1 MQLGTIYPQTHI
13 EVDPGAVRAYGN
25 AVEELGF
32 SHILA
37 FDHIVGAN
45 IASRPAWDKPYDL
58 TSRFSDPFVL
68 FSFLSAV
75 TTKLGFVTGILILPQ
90 RQTALVAKQ
99 TASLD
104 VLCGGRFRLG
114 IGTGWNEL
122 EYEALGVPFEARGR
136 MIEEQVA
143 VLRGLLSQEAFTF
156 SGDYHSIPDVG
167 LCPMPLQRP
176 VPIWFGGGSD
186 RPAFGNQPAREKVL
200 RRIARL
206 ADGWIPQFDS
216 PTSERTLELLE
227 RFRNFCREYGRDP
240 DAIGLEVRMH
250 LRPGS
255 EGNWA
260 SEVAGWSALGA
271 THLTINTMSGD
282 VHGVDKHIQV
292 LESFRNAVPT
302 AGGLAEAG

>member
-1 MQLGTIYPQTHI
+1 
-13 EVDPGAVRAYGN
+13 
-25 AVEELGF
+25 
-32 SHILA
+32 
-37 FDHIVGAN
+37 
-45 IASRPAWDKPYDL
+45 
-58 TSRFSDPFVL
+58 VL

-99 TASLD
+99 TACLD

-186 RPAFGNQPAREKVL
+186 RPAFGNQPAREKVV

-227 RFRNFCREYGRDP
+227 RFRHFCREYGRDP

-302 AGGLAEAG
+302 AGGLAAAG

>member
-13 EVDPGAVRAYGN
+13 EADPGAVRAYGM

-32 SHILA
+32 GHILA
-37 FDHIVGAN
+37 FDHVLGAN
-45 IASRPAWDKPYDL
+45 TASRPDWDKPYDL
-58 TSRFSDPFVL
+58 TSRFHDPFVL
-68 FSFLSAV
+68 FSFLSAA
-75 TTKLGFVTGILILPQ
+75 TTKLGFITGILILPQ

-99 TASLD
+99 TACLD

-122 EYEALGVPFEARGR
+122 EYEALGVPFKDRGR

-143 VLRGLLSQEAFTF
+143 VLRGLLSEEAFSF
-156 SGDYHSIPDVG
+156 RGDYHSIPDVG
-167 LCPMPLQRP
+167 LCPMPVQRP
-176 VPIWFGGGSD
+176 VPIWLGGGSD
-186 RPAFGNQPAREKVL
+186 RPAFGNQPAKELVL

-227 RFRNFCREYGRDP
+227 RFRGFCHEYGRDP
-240 DAIGLEVRMH
+240 DTIGLEVRMQ

-255 EGNWA
+255 EGEWA
-260 SEVAGWSALGA
+260 SQVAQWRALGA
-271 THLTINTMSGD
+271 THLTLTTMSGR
-282 VHGVDKHIQV
+282 VQGVDNHIEL
-292 LESFRNAVPT
+292 LESFRRAVP
-302 AGGLAEAG
+302 AEGDPA

>member
-1 MQLGTIYPQTHI
+1 MQLGTIYPQTHM
-13 EVDPGAVRAYGN
+13 EADPGAVRAYGN

-32 SHILA
+32 GHILA
-37 FDHIVGAN
+37 FDHVVGAN
-45 IASRPAWDKPYDL
+45 TASRPDWDKPYDL
-58 TSRFSDPFVL
+58 SSQFHDPFVL

-99 TASLD
+99 AACLD

-122 EYEALGVPFEARGR
+122 EYEALGVPFAARGQ

-143 VLRGLLSQEAFTF
+143 VLRGLLSEEAFTF

-167 LCPMPLQRP
+167 LCPMPVQRP

-186 RPAFGNQPAREKVL
+186 RPAFNQPSREKVL

-216 PTSERTLELLE
+216 PTSERTLELLD
-227 RFRNFCREYGRDP
+227 RFRSFCREYGRGT
-240 DAIGLEVRMH
+240 DAIGLEVRMQ
-250 LRPGS
+250 LRPGH
-255 EGNWA
+255 EGDWA
-260 SEVAGWSALGA
+260 TEVAGWHALGA
-271 THLTINTMSGD
+271 THLTINTMSGKLR
-282 VHGVDKHIQV
+282 GVDNHIQL
-292 LESFRNAVPT
+292 LESFRKAVPDFS
-302 AGGLAEAG
+302 A